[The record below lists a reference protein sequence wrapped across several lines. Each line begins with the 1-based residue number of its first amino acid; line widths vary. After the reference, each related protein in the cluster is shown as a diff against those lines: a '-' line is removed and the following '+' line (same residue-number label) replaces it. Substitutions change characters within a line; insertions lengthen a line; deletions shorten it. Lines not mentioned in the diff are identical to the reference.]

1 MKYLAALLLVLS
13 AQAQAQ
19 AQALSMLGEQDGVYS
34 YLFADARSLA
44 IEAGGNID
52 LGGLYSLSLMEAGI
66 RVDARFALLPGVH
79 PAEAFMAEGVHWQV
93 NTGAAGSLSAQAG
106 GSIFLNGRISGF
118 DTIFFAAGNSINLNP
133 ELYVELSNGTRVLQ
147 PLPGERDVS
156 IVPPVITR
164 PVIIPAVPEPGM
176 LTMLLAG
183 GSLLALRRR
192 YGRSF

>member
-1 MKYLAALLLVLS
+1 MKYLPALLLLLS
-13 AQAQAQ
+13 AQAHAF
-19 AQALSMLGEQDGVYS
+19 SMIGEQEGVYS

-52 LGGLYSLSLMEAGI
+52 LGGLYSLSLMDTGI
-66 RVDARFALLPGVH
+66 RVDARFALLPGAH

-106 GSIFLNGRISGF
+106 GSLVLNGRITGF
-118 DTIFFAAGNSINLNP
+118 DTIVFAVGNSLNLNP
-133 ELYVELSNGTRVLQ
+133 ELYIELGNGTPVLH
-147 PLPGERDVS
+147 PLPGDRDVS
-156 IVPPVITR
+156 IIRPVITR